1 MEANMEVTVVTNGH
15 IENLDILKSIIKN
28 SDYVICAD
36 GAAKYLMNLNIYP
49 NLLVGDLDSIS
60 SDTLKWIENSE
71 VNIKKFPVKKNMT
84 DTELAIEF
92 ALEQSP
98 SRITIV
104 GAVGSRMDHSLGN
117 IMLLYKILKMGTAA
131 RIINEVNDIT
141 ITDSALE
148 VEGRVGQTISIIP
161 IGGDVRGVTL
171 EGLEYPLINHNIN
184 MGNSLGISNRFIKEN
199 ATISVKEGLLLVIK
213 VYNE

>member
-15 IENLDILKSIIKN
+15 IENMDILKSIIKN

-60 SDTLKWIENSE
+60 SDTLQWIENSE

>member
-15 IENLDILKSIIKN
+15 IENMDILKSIIKN

-60 SDTLKWIENSE
+60 SDTLQWIENGE
-71 VNIKKFPVKKNMT
+71 VNIKKFPIKKNMT

-117 IMLLYKILKMGTAA
+117 IMLLYKIHKMGTAA

-141 ITDSALE
+141 ITDSTLE

>member
-60 SDTLKWIENSE
+60 SDTLQWIENSE
-71 VNIKKFPVKKNMT
+71 VNIKKFPIKKNMT